1 MKKIKIINNL
11 IFLMILI
18 IMTMKKFLLMIYLMI
33 KKVSGMKNSFYIK
46 INAYIAYLNIKNL
59 LVKMNIYIIQIL
71 NYS

>member
-1 MKKIKIINNL
+1 
-11 IFLMILI
+11 
-18 IMTMKKFLLMIYLMI
+18 MI

-71 NYS
+71 NYSKIVLYSYE